1 MAERPERLRVLVAD
15 DDVDAAQALAS
26 LLPYLSRRPMAVIVA
41 FDGEHA
47 ARLATGPAKPHVV
60 VLDIEM
66 PVMDGFEAASAI
78 KRVFGDS
85 CPLLIAV
92 SGDLD
97 RVEVCCTGRCLRPRV
112 R

>member
-1 MAERPERLRVLVAD
+1 
-15 DDVDAAQALAS
+15 
-26 LLPYLSRRPMAVIVA
+26 MAVIVA

-97 RVEVCCTGRCLRPRV
+97 RVEVAARGGVFDHAFGKPVDPKVLAALLDSV
-112 R
+112 RYGP